1 MASIETTTFNSRE
14 SGAEIAEE
22 TKPEVWNSS
31 AIAGDIAT
39 LGAGTALA
47 SIFNTLLVFLIPRL
61 VSVEDFGYWR
71 LFILYAGYVGLL
83 QLGFLDGVLLRW
95 AGQPLAHLHREVRVS
110 LKFLFWQQVA
120 ILAPAGA
127 IMSLVLHKEYR
138 FIGLAVLVYAL
149 LYNFNA
155 LLQYS
160 LQAGRQFKPVAI
172 AGAAPAGAF
181 ALVTFV
187 WSARGLPSFQVLI
200 MLYCLAAAGVLL
212 YLWTTVKPLKSSGS
226 LNSTWA
232 LGKTCILLGWPIVLA
247 NIGFGLVQ
255 SADRLV
261 VGSALP
267 IFQFAQYSLASSAM
281 FVPVTA
287 ISAVF
292 RVFFSH
298 IAAVEQERHARIY
311 AQASSFLLFAWSLL
325 LPYFFVLEVF
335 VRQFLPKYSV
345 ALPAAGI
352 LLLGVLFLAEIQI
365 LHTSFAYLYGRQR
378 QFLLLTVG
386 ALVLSISLAV
396 LMALWLH
403 SLVAVAIGQVWA
415 LALWWLANELSLRE
429 TTGQRW
435 KDRLRPLIGFAWSA
449 ISYGLVI
456 EYEKNI
462 GLRIVLYYL
471 LVAGCLVL
479 TCSPAI
485 KAITKLLSK
494 DLPETAAC

>member
-1 MASIETTTFNSRE
+1 MASIETTTL
-14 SGAEIAEE
+14 IAEG
-22 TKPEVWNSS
+22 KNPDVWKSS
-31 AIAGDIAT
+31 VIAGDIAT

-47 SIFNTLLVFLIPRL
+47 AIFNTLLVFLIPKL
-61 VSVEDFGYWR
+61 ASVEDFGYWR

-120 ILAPAGA
+120 VLAPASA
-127 IMSLVLHKEYR
+127 IVSLVLHKQYR
-138 FIGLAVLVYAL
+138 FIGMAVLAYAL
-149 LYNFNA
+149 LYNLNA

-160 LQAGRQFKPVAI
+160 LQAGRQFKPVAV

-187 WSARGLPSFQVLI
+187 WSLRGLPSFQVLI
-200 MLYCLAAAGVLL
+200 MLYCVASAGVLL
-212 YLWTTVKPLKSSGS
+212 YLWTTVKPLKSSPS
-226 LNSTWA
+226 VNSSWA
-232 LGKTCILLGWPIVLA
+232 LGKACILLGWPIVLA

-261 VGSALP
+261 VGSTLP

-298 IAAVEQERHARIY
+298 VAAVEPERHARIY
-311 AQASSFLLFAWSLL
+311 TQASSFLLFAWSLL

-335 VRQFLPKYSV
+335 VRHFLPKYSV

-365 LHTSFAYLYGRQR
+365 LHTSFAYLHGRQR

-386 ALVLSISLAV
+386 ALAVSISLGLV
-396 LMALWLH
+396 MAIWLH
-403 SLVAVAIGQVWA
+403 SLIAVAIGQVGA
-415 LALWWLANELSLRE
+415 LALWWLANEWSLRE

-435 KDRLRPLIGFAWSA
+435 KDRLRPLVGFAWSA
-449 ISYGLVI
+449 ISYGLAI
-456 EYEKNI
+456 KYEKNI

-471 LVAGCLVL
+471 LVVGCLVL

-485 KAITKLLSK
+485 KTITKLLSK
-494 DLPETAAC
+494 DLPHAAAC